1 VSGSP
6 KTRRRPR
13 PPAPGATARGAAVS
27 GMMPR
32 LAASVVITVLGFF
45 IPTVITSAN
54 GMTVMVNGLV
64 LGLMALS
71 VGFLL
76 NLLGW
81 VSFGAAAFSGGAAY
95 LFAILCVSAKMSL
108 TEAAVLALAGSVVG
122 GMLIG
127 LVFVRSKAL
136 VFTMLTLALG
146 QLLYQVVT
154 LDQYSGA
161 TGGTNGLVVAYHGT
175 FFGMSAAQLADP
187 VQVWPLIWGVAVIL
201 VAACYLVGRSRF
213 GRVLRG
219 IRENE
224 TRMQHS
230 GYNTYLPKLA
240 AFGIA
245 GFIGAVAGVLSAANV
260 GFISPELLTFE
271 ASGTAIIAALIGG
284 YQTAI
289 GPVIGGLL
297 MDWGQNE
304 FGSTGHLYLYTGIA
318 VIVVLVLFPR
328 GLSGLAVELWQQ
340 GGRQVRRSRQA
351 AGSQAAQDQAG
362 DGGGGRVARERAA
375 AEHSVTTGST
385 AEGSAHAVD

>member
-1 VSGSP
+1 MSGSLETESP
-6 KTRRRPR
+6 RRRTLAPSAAARR
-13 PPAPGATARGAAVS
+13 PSLAGVTPGLPVTVG
-27 GMMPR
+27 
-32 LAASVVITVLGFF
+32 LAVLGFF
-45 IPTVITSAN
+45 VPSFMSSAN
-54 GMTVMVNGLV
+54 TMTVLVNGLL

-95 LFAILCVSAKMSL
+95 LFAILCVSSQMNP
-108 TEAAVLALAGSVVG
+108 TAAALLAVAGSVIG
-122 GMLIG
+122 GLLVG
-127 LVFVRSKAL
+127 LVFVRSRAL

-146 QLLYQVVT
+146 QLLYQIVS
-154 LDQYSGA
+154 LDRFSGA
-161 TGGTNGLVVAYHGT
+161 TGGANGLVVTYHGT
-175 FFGMSAAQLADP
+175 LFGMSANQLANP
-187 VQVWPLIWGVAVIL
+187 AQVWPLIWTVVIVL
-201 VAACYLVGRSRF
+201 TGACYLVGRSRF
-213 GRVLRG
+213 GRILRG

-230 GYNTYLPKLA
+230 GYDTYLPKLA

-260 GFISPELLTFE
+260 GFISPDLLTFE

-284 YQTAI
+284 YQTAV

-297 MDWGQNE
+297 VDWGQNE

-328 GLSGLAVELWQQ
+328 GLTGLAVDLWHQATGQ
-340 GGRQVRRSRQA
+340 LRRSRRK
-351 AGSQAAQDQAG
+351 AG
-362 DGGGGRVARERAA
+362 DQRAGDRATGDLSADNGR
-375 AEHSVTTGST
+375 
-385 AEGSAHAVD
+385 AHAVD

>member
-1 VSGSP
+1 MSDSLDTGRPWRRMLAPGGAS
-6 KTRRRPR
+6 RRPSLGR
-13 PPAPGATARGAAVS
+13 MTPAMPVS
-27 GMMPR
+27 V
-32 LAASVVITVLGFF
+32 AIIVVGFF
-45 IPTVITSAN
+45 VPSLISSAN
-54 GMTVMVNGLV
+54 GMTVMVNGML
-64 LGLMALS
+64 LGLTALS

-81 VSFGAAAFSGGAAY
+81 VSFGAAALSGGAAY
-95 LFAILCVSAKMSL
+95 LFSILCVSENMNL
-108 TEAAVLALAGSVVG
+108 TLAAVLAVVGSVVG
-122 GMLIG
+122 GLLVG

-136 VFTMLTLALG
+136 VFTMLTLAFG

-154 LDQYSGA
+154 LDQFSSA

-175 FFGMSAAQLADP
+175 FFGLSSAQLANP
-187 VQVWPLIWGVAVIL
+187 ATVWPLIWVVVVIF
-201 VAACYLVGRSRF
+201 VVGCYFMSRSRF

-230 GYNTYLPKLA
+230 GYDTYLPKLA

-245 GFIGAVAGVLSAANV
+245 GLIGAVAGVLSAVNV
-260 GFISPELLTFE
+260 GFISPDLLTFE

-297 MDWGQNE
+297 VDWGQNE

-318 VIVVLVLFPR
+318 VIAVLVLFPR
-328 GLSGLAVELWQQ
+328 GLTGLAVDLWHGTTSQSRWPWRSARGQ
-340 GGRQVRRSRQA
+340 TPRDQLARDTVPPDDVSRDETGEDRRPA
-351 AGSQAAQDQAG
+351 K
-362 DGGGGRVARERAA
+362 
-375 AEHSVTTGST
+375 
-385 AEGSAHAVD
+385 GSAHAVD